1 MCCFYCFFFLLLLVM
16 LDLSALFPF
25 PIPCVAEERQK
36 ENVRLL
42 LTWEGIFPYSDEEG
56 NSFSNGGEGDKEWES
71 LGGEMQAACCAKTV
85 VVETLCTETVEGT
98 RQ

>member
-1 MCCFYCFFFLLLLVM
+1 M

-42 LTWEGIFPYSDEEG
+42 LIWEGIFPYSDEEG
-56 NSFSNGGEGDKEWES
+56 NSFSKGGEGDKE
-71 LGGEMQAACCAKTV
+71 
-85 VVETLCTETVEGT
+85 
-98 RQ
+98 

>member
-1 MCCFYCFFFLLLLVM
+1 LLNLPVFWITKCFFSCVVFIVFFFLLLLVM

-42 LTWEGIFPYSDEEG
+42 LIWEGIFPYSDEEG
-56 NSFSNGGEGDKEWES
+56 NSFSKGGEGDKE
-71 LGGEMQAACCAKTV
+71 
-85 VVETLCTETVEGT
+85 
-98 RQ
+98 

>member
-1 MCCFYCFFFLLLLVM
+1 MLNLPVFWITKCFFSCVVFIVFFFFLLLLVM

-56 NSFSNGGEGDKEWES
+56 NSFSNGGEGDKE
-71 LGGEMQAACCAKTV
+71 
-85 VVETLCTETVEGT
+85 
-98 RQ
+98 